1 MGVHKVIEK
10 GTIFHYGPNRPCK
23 VVGFRDKVRG
33 DIFDT
38 ADAPRRK
45 GGHRPYVVFVEQFGD
60 YRLGTTRYE
69 NVEKY
74 IREEN

>member
-1 MGVHKVIEK
+1 MIEK
-10 GTIFHYGPNRPCK
+10 GTIFHDAPNHPCK

-60 YRLGTTRYE
+60 YRMGTTRYE
-69 NVEKY
+69 YVAKC
-74 IREEN
+74 IRERN

>member
-1 MGVHKVIEK
+1 MGVHEVIEK
-10 GTIFHYGPNRPCK
+10 GMLFRDGPNRPRK

-45 GGHRPYVVFVEQFGD
+45 GGHHPYVVFVEQFGD
-60 YRLGTTRYE
+60 YRMGTTRYE
-69 NVEKY
+69 HVAKCILEGD
-74 IREEN
+74 

>member
-1 MGVHKVIEK
+1 MEVHGVIVK
-10 GTIFHYGPNRPCK
+10 GDMFDDGPNRPCK

-60 YRLGTTRYE
+60 YRMGTSRYE
-69 NVEKY
+69 YVTKCILEGN
-74 IREEN
+74 

>member
-1 MGVHKVIEK
+1 MIEK
-10 GTIFHYGPNRPCK
+10 GTLFYYAPNRPCK

-33 DIFDT
+33 DIYDT

-60 YRLGTTRYE
+60 YRMGTTRYE
-69 NVEKY
+69 NVAKR
-74 IREEN
+74 ILEEN

>member
-1 MGVHKVIEK
+1 MIVK
-10 GTIFHYGPNRPCK
+10 GDMFDDGPNRPCK
-23 VVGFRDKVRG
+23 VVGFRDNVRG
-33 DIFDT
+33 EIFDT

-45 GGHRPYVVFVEQFGD
+45 GGHHPFVVFVEQFGD
-60 YRLGTTRYE
+60 YRYRMGTMRYE